1 MKLFLKIC
9 NMGNNLFLKTMSIK
23 NKYKKLFK
31 ILLKRKGGQASLE
44 FALIVPFIVLIILI
58 VSHIG
63 LLTYQKNILEQA
75 SREGA
80 RIIATTNSSRE
91 ASSCIRD
98 VCSGLDQNRLNV
110 IIDPNNRNLRK
121 VGDMVTVTLSY
132 KYSGFTNIITKF
144 IGKDIFIKVKS
155 NMRMECY

>member
-1 MKLFLKIC
+1 MQAY
-9 NMGNNLFLKTMSIK
+9 NMGNDFVLNTMSIK
-23 NKYKKLFK
+23 NKYKKNLK
-31 ILLKRKGGQASLE
+31 ISLNGTGGQASLE

-63 LLTYQKNILEQA
+63 LFIYQKNILEQA

-80 RIIATTNSSRE
+80 RIAATTNSNRE
-91 ASSCIRD
+91 TFNCVRD
-98 VCSGLDQNRLNV
+98 FCSELDQDKLDISV
-110 IIDPNNRNLRK
+110 DPEDKGSRK

-132 KYSGFTNIITKF
+132 KYSGVAKIFTVF
-144 IGKDIFIKVKS
+144 AGKDIFIEVKS